1 MHNSLLFLFS
11 CLVYQIGA
19 YVHPGLLVSESD
31 ITRIIAKLDAQAE
44 PWTASWQ
51 DLTSLKYSQ
60 ANYTSN
66 AVSVVYRSAEGSNA
80 ANAEDLWHDAAAA
93 FNLALRWKIE
103 NDTDCASTAA
113 GILVD
118 WANTL
123 TSLGTSDD
131 QYLTSGLQGH
141 ELANAA
147 ELLLDYSPFVE
158 DGFSAVS
165 DMLTNIFLAKNIYF
179 LNHQAPSE
187 HNHKHFFANWE
198 LANLASAM
206 AIGVVTDN
214 QTAFDYAIDYFK
226 NGTGNGAIMNAITN
240 LVEEPGTGRL
250 LGQGQEAGRDQGHAG
265 LDFQLLGVIGQQA
278 YNQGEDLYGY
288 ADNRILQGAEY
299 YARYNL
305 GYDVPF
311 ENYTNNI
318 VYYTEIS
325 NSSRGAYRPTW
336 ELLYN
341 HYAVIK
347 ASENLNTTWTKGYR
361 NYTVTSFGGYEGG
374 AGSWGEG
381 SGHYDGLGWGTL
393 LYRMD
398 ESDIA
403 ELNQTSNSTSLST
416 SSTTAST
423 SSSSILSD
431 TTTASL
437 TTSSP
442 TSTSTSKTGSKTPC
456 TFSISSQTVSTNA
469 AFKSTTSLGSSSSSP
484 SPTNNRQRKHGHGNG
499 HFHAHNLHHAAAAA
513 AERGAQQ

>member
-1 MHNSLLFLFS
+1 MSIVNR
-11 CLVYQIGA
+11 
-19 YVHPGLLVSESD
+19 ESD

-381 SGHYDGLGWGTL
+381 YS
-393 LYRMD
+393 RI
-398 ESDIA
+398 ESNVKFYITIDLVYNRFNIFIFNSLRHHHCIPDNFLSNIHIHI
-403 ELNQTSNSTSLST
+403 ENRIQNPMHIFDFFTNRLNKRCIQINHLSRFF
-416 SSTTAST
+416 
-423 SSSSILSD
+423 III
-431 TTTASL
+431 
-437 TTSSP
+437 
-442 TSTSTSKTGSKTPC
+442 
-456 TFSISSQTVSTNA
+456 ISVTH
-469 AFKSTTSLGSSSSSP
+469 K
-484 SPTNNRQRKHGHGNG
+484 
-499 HFHAHNLHHAAAAA
+499 
-513 AERGAQQ
+513 